1 MKLGL
6 IDEYRLFVRPV
17 ILGGGKP
24 YFPPLE
30 RAIDLTLVESRV
42 FPHGVVML
50 RYAPA
55 AARAHLERARKR
67 IEETGYHRRDEELA
81 GLEAEAGST
90 GA

>member
-1 MKLGL
+1 VRSPRA
-6 IDEYRLFVRPV
+6 RLP
-17 ILGGGKP
+17 LAG
-24 YFPPLE
+24 PPAAHRDAE
-30 RAIDLTLVESRV
+30 
-42 FPHGVVML
+42 G
-50 RYAPA
+50 APA